1 MFLLGLENR
10 FVCLVY
16 FRLTEDI
23 KTKSAQLFSSPS
35 IFVRKPLRIN
45 WPLNYTLQYVLQAVS
60 LTERYS
66 VFRLFHCFSSIRFQY
81 SLFFDS

>member
-23 KTKSAQLFSSPS
+23 KIKSAQLFSSPS
-35 IFVRKPLRIN
+35 IFVRKPGRQTVTYKLAFKLYITICATGRKFN
-45 WPLNYTLQYVLQAVS
+45 RKVQCVS
-60 LTERYS
+60 F
-66 VFRLFHCFSSIRFQY
+66 V
-81 SLFFDS
+81 

>member
-35 IFVRKPLRIN
+35 IFVRKPGRQTVTYKLAFKLYITICATGRN
-45 WPLNYTLQYVLQAVS
+45 LNRKVQCVS
-60 LTERYS
+60 F
-66 VFRLFHCFSSIRFQY
+66 VC
-81 SLFFDS
+81 LFFWFSL